1 VSSQKSKTLRL
12 HMPQWQ
18 GGNNHAYYFG
28 SQLLAWLA
36 PKTDDPTEV
45 VPVEC
50 DESKVLE
57 NENGIFGRAEILS
70 QISQSRELIEK
81 HKPDNLVI
89 LGGDCLV
96 DLAPFAYLSEK
107 YQDELGLLWVD
118 AHPDIMTPEQFGH
131 AHAMVLRA
139 LMGEGDKD
147 LASFVK
153 QPIKADKIM
162 YAGVN
167 DESDYEADFMQ
178 TRAIRVCRPE
188 EIKQDA
194 SLHSIKQ
201 WIEEEKIKYLAIHLD
216 LDVLSTVS
224 FGSLLF
230 TNPHVPENA
239 YDGIAQGKLSIPE
252 VLKVIGQASEHAE
265 VVGIGIAEHLP
276 WDSLNL
282 KKMLEQLPLLHK

>member
-1 VSSQKSKTLRL
+1 
-12 HMPQWQ
+12 MPQWQ

-36 PKTDDPTEV
+36 PETDDPIEV

-50 DESKVLE
+50 DEAKVLE
-57 NENGIFGRAEILS
+57 NENGIFGRGEILS

-153 QPIKADKIM
+153 QPIKANKIM

-188 EIKQDA
+188 EIKQEA
-194 SLHSIKQ
+194 YLNSIKQ
-201 WIEEEKIKYLAIHLD
+201 WIEEENIKYLAIHLD
-216 LDVLSTVS
+216 LDVLSTAS

-230 TNPHVPENA
+230 TNPNVPENA
-239 YDGIAQGKLSIPE
+239 YDGIAQGKLSIPD
-252 VLKVIGQASEHAE
+252 VLKVISQASEQAE
-265 VVGIGIAEHLP
+265 VVGMGIAEHLP